1 MKYLFIVN
9 PVAGGKDRT
18 EEIRAMAEASFSGLN
33 IPWEVYV
40 TSAPNDASEQIQLR
54 AAQDSEKLRVFAC
67 GGDGTFNECCNGA
80 AGLENVAV
88 APFPVGTGND
98 FCRMFGNEK
107 ELYRDLNALIR
118 GSEHKID
125 LIDVNGRK
133 CACISSIGIDARVG
147 TNVHKY
153 SSLPIVGGKAAYVI
167 SLLVELGHGLYSN
180 MKISA
185 PGYSYD
191 APAAL
196 CCVCNGRHYG
206 GGFNPS
212 PDAMPDD
219 GIADVLIVRKVNL
232 ATLALNI
239 GKYASG
245 RADTVPRLVE
255 HIRTDELRIELDK
268 ESVINIDGETLYSRV
283 AEFHVLPQCMNLIV
297 PDGMTFFKE

>member
-9 PVAGGKDRT
+9 PIAGGVDRT
-18 EEIRAMAEASFSGLN
+18 EEIRAMAKDAFSGLN
-33 IPWEVYV
+33 IPWELYV
-40 TSAPNDASEQIQLR
+40 TTRPNDATEQIQLR
-54 AAQDSEKLRVFAC
+54 AAQSGEKLRVLAC

-80 AGLENVAV
+80 AGLENIAV
-88 APFPVGTGND
+88 APFPYGTGND
-98 FCRMFGNEK
+98 FCRMFGDEK
-107 ELYRDLNALIR
+107 ELYRNLNAIIR

-153 SSLPIVGGKAAYVI
+153 SSFPLIGGKAAYIV
-167 SLLVELGHGLYSN
+167 SLLVELGRGLYTN
-180 MKISA
+180 MKITA

-191 APAAL
+191 APSAL

-219 GIADVLIVRKVNL
+219 GIADVYVVKKVNL
-232 ATLALNI
+232 PTIALNI

-245 RADTVPRLVE
+245 RADSVPNLIE
-255 HIRTDELRIELDK
+255 HIKVSDLKIELDE
-268 ESVINIDGETLYSRV
+268 ESVINIDGESLYSRV
-283 AEFHVLPQCMNLIV
+283 AEFHVLPRCMNLIV
-297 PDGMTFFKE
+297 PDGITFFKE

>member
-9 PVAGGKDRT
+9 PTAGGSDRT
-18 EEIRAMAEASFSGLN
+18 EEIKQLAASSFEGRSDEYE
-33 IPWEVYV
+33 IYV
-40 TSAPNDASEQIQLR
+40 TTAPGDATREILERAERGEELR
-54 AAQDSEKLRVFAC
+54 ILSC

-80 AGLENVAV
+80 FGKENISL

-98 FCRMFGNEK
+98 FCRMFGPQK
-107 ELYRDLNALIR
+107 DLYRDLPALLEG
-118 GSEHKID
+118 GSHKID

-133 CACISSIGIDARVG
+133 CACIASIGIDARVG

-153 SSLPIVGGKAAYVI
+153 SSLPLVGGATAYVI
-167 SLLVELGHGLYSN
+167 SLIVELTKGLCQQ
-180 MKISA
+180 MKVTA
-185 PGYSYD
+185 EGYRYD

-219 GIADVLIVRKVNL
+219 GILDVFLAKKMGFLKLAANL
-232 ATLALNI
+232 

-245 RADTVPRLVE
+245 RADSVPKIID
-255 HIRTDELRIELDK
+255 HFRTDELKFEL
-268 ESVINIDGETLYSRV
+268 EEETVINIDGETLYSDTIEMKV
-283 AEFHVLPQCMNLIV
+283 VPACLNLIV
-297 PDGMTFFKE
+297 PAGLTFFDK